1 MSHVRK
7 SIRDNIKTTLTG
19 LATTRSNVF
28 QSRVY
33 PMHSSKLPGILI
45 YNKSEETSYE
55 TVSTP
60 RMQNRTADYQVEVY
74 VKGTANYDDTLDQI
88 CLEIE
93 EALYEDLTR
102 GDNASDTRI
111 TSFYADFDG
120 GGDQPVAVATLTVE
134 VTYQVRE
141 NNPDVSI

>member
-33 PMHSSKLPGILI
+33 PMHGSKLPGILL
-45 YNKSEETSYE
+45 YNRSEEISYQ
-55 TVSTP
+55 TVGTP
-60 RMQNRTADYQVEVY
+60 RMQERRCEYQVEIY
-74 VKGTANYDDTLDQI
+74 VKGVANFDDTLDQI

-93 EALYEDLTR
+93 EALYTDLTR
-102 GDNASDTRI
+102 GGNAKDTRI
-111 TSFYADFDG
+111 TSFDADFDG
-120 GGDQPVAVATLTVE
+120 GGDQPVAVCTLTVE

>member
-1 MSHVRK
+1 MTHVRK
-7 SIRDNIKTTLTG
+7 NIRDDIKTTLTG
-19 LATTRSNVF
+19 LATTGSNVY

-33 PMHSSKLPGILI
+33 PIHGSKLPGILL
-45 YNKSEETSYE
+45 YNRSEEITYE

-60 RMQNRTADYQVEVY
+60 RMQNRRCEYQVEIY
-74 VKGTANYDDTLDQI
+74 VKGVANYDNTLDQI
-88 CLEIE
+88 CLEVE
-93 EALYEDLTR
+93 EALYTDLTR
-102 GDNASDTRI
+102 GGNARDTRI
-111 TSFYADFDG
+111 TSFNAEFDG

>member
-7 SIRDNIKTTLTG
+7 DIRDNIKATLTG
-19 LATTRSNVF
+19 LATTDKNVF

-33 PMHSSKLPGILI
+33 PMHGSKLPGILL
-45 YNKSEETSYE
+45 YNRSEETSYE

-60 RMQNRTADYQVEVY
+60 RMQSRRWEYQVEVY
-74 VKGTANYDDTLDQI
+74 VKATADYDDTIDQI

-93 EALYEDLTR
+93 EALYVDLTR
-102 GDNASDTRI
+102 GDNATDTRI
-111 TSFYADFDG
+111 TSFNAEFDG
-120 GGDQPVAVATLTVE
+120 SGDQPVAVAILTVE

-141 NNPDVSI
+141 NNPDIPI

>member
-7 SIRDNIKTTLTG
+7 DIRDNIKATLTG
-19 LATTRSNVF
+19 LATTDKNVF

-33 PMHSSKLPGILI
+33 PMHGSKLPGILL
-45 YNKSEETSYE
+45 YNKTEDTTYE

-60 RMQNRTADYQVEVY
+60 RMQSRRCEYQVEVY
-74 VKGTANYDDTLDQI
+74 VKATADYDDTIDQI

-93 EALYEDLTR
+93 EALYVDLTR
-102 GDNASDTRI
+102 GDNATDTRI
-111 TSFYADFDG
+111 TSFDADFDG
-120 GGDQPVAVATLTVE
+120 SGDQPVAVAILTVE

-141 NNPDVSI
+141 NNPDIPI

>member
-7 SIRDNIKTTLTG
+7 DIRDNIKATLTG
-19 LATTRSNVF
+19 LATTGKNVF

-33 PMHSSKLPGILI
+33 PMHASKLPGILL

-55 TVSTP
+55 TVSAP
-60 RMQNRTADYQVEVY
+60 RMQSRTADYQVEVY
-74 VKGTANYDDTLDQI
+74 VKGTSNYDDTLDQI

-93 EALYEDLTR
+93 EALVFDLTR
-102 GDNASDTRI
+102 GAHASDTRI
-111 TSFYADFDG
+111 TSFDADFDG

-141 NNPDVSI
+141 NNPDIPI

>member
-1 MSHVRK
+1 MTHVRK
-7 SIRDNIKTTLTG
+7 NIRDDIKTTLTG
-19 LATTRSNVF
+19 LATTGSNVY

-33 PMHSSKLPGILI
+33 PIHGSKLPGILL
-45 YNKSEETSYE
+45 YNRSEETTYE

-60 RMQNRTADYQVEVY
+60 RMQNRRCEYQVEIY
-74 VKGTANYDDTLDQI
+74 VKGVANYDNTLDQI
-88 CLEIE
+88 CLEVE
-93 EALYEDLTR
+93 EALYTDLTR
-102 GDNASDTRI
+102 GGNARDTRI
-111 TSFYADFDG
+111 TSFDAEFDG

>member
-7 SIRDNIKTTLTG
+7 SIRDNIKSVLTG
-19 LATTRSNVF
+19 LATTRNNVF

-33 PMHSSKLPGILI
+33 PMHGSKLPGILI
-45 YNKSEETSYE
+45 YNRTEETSYD
-55 TVSTP
+55 TINPP
-60 RMQNRTADYQVEVY
+60 RMQTRRCEYQVEVY
-74 VKGTANYDDTLDQI
+74 VKGVSNYDDTLDQI

-93 EALYEDLTR
+93 EALYTDLTR
-102 GDNASDTRI
+102 GGNAKDTRI
-111 TSFYADFDG
+111 TSFDADFDG
-120 GGDQPVAVATLTVE
+120 GGDQPVAVSTLTVE

>member
-7 SIRDNIKTTLTG
+7 QIRDDIKEALTG
-19 LATTRSNVF
+19 LTTTGRNVY

-33 PMHSSKLPGILI
+33 PMDDSKLPGILL
-45 YNKSEETSYE
+45 YNRREDTTYE
-55 TVSTP
+55 TISTP
-60 RMQNRTADYQVEVY
+60 RMQDRRCEYQVEVY
-74 VKGTANYDDTLDQI
+74 VKAVQDYDNTIDQI

-93 EALYEDLTR
+93 EALYTDLTR
-102 GDNASDTRI
+102 GSNARDTKI
-111 TSFYADFDG
+111 TSFDADFDG
-120 GGDQPVAVATLTVE
+120 SGDQPVAVATLTVE